1 MPRRMRVS
9 GSGTMLVLVDRVA
22 CSHSPEAASHTVNV
36 VDPCKGKR
44 VTERLESKVFD
55 CPSFKRTDVMLTRP
69 RRLAESIWFELEI
82 SMRGLPKPFERD
94 LGPRAEKL

>member
-22 CSHSPEAASHTVNV
+22 WSHSPEVASHTVSV
-36 VDPCKGKR
+36 VDPCKGNR
-44 VTERLESKVFD
+44 VTEKLESKFFD
-55 CPSFKRTDVMLTRP
+55 CPSFKRMDVMLTRP
-69 RRLAESIWFELEI
+69 RRVAESIWVGLEI
-82 SMRGLPKPFERD
+82 SVRGLPRPFKRD